1 MKECDGTGFEKSN
14 RQLIKKIKK
23 IIYDTRKIQQAG
35 FKKFR
40 QSRG

>member
-23 IIYDTRKIQQAG
+23 DNL
-35 FKKFR
+35 
-40 QSRG
+40 